1 MSQKNFTNA
10 TGNWIVSDT
19 GEISYT
25 GTVKVEGDLQATD
38 FLDADGNSIIRADI
52 WVVSDPDQFGVRRV
66 KFPDQISKPGD
77 IYDFMI
83 RYSSDPEQG
92 TMSRGTINAYKIY
105 VKDIEA
111 SSIKAPDIIA
121 SDSVQSPKVTAEL
134 VQSISSTSTK
144 QEVLGSIVIGKIEET
159 ESFSEEQK
167 AAAMGL
173 NSAFKV
179 VKSYSPAPI
188 PDKVMV
194 DIDKDGNITAKGVV
208 QAADFLDSN
217 GDSISLWTEGDD
229 GSITRV
235 GATDGQLAIGF
246 AAGATSQGKNSV
258 ALGMGSGM
266 ENQGEYAVAIGW
278 SSGQENQG
286 KDAIAIGGAA
296 AFNQGEGAI
305 AIGLNAGKTDQG
317 AHGIIISS
325 DSWWPTESTVE
336 GHIIIESTKGKL
348 DFNGTDKWEFT
359 GGPVQA
365 SDFLDGNGNSIIT
378 PTGNFVTK
386 DVSNRVNNDFKIDNS
401 DGSFVVSPALVK
413 AQKFQVEG
421 ELLSA
426 QPDAATG
433 AFSAGRNAGG
443 DNQGQKATALGYT
456 AGERDQGQYGT
467 ALGYFAGRISQ
478 SEGGVAI
485 GDSAGYTE
493 QGFRSVAIG
502 YRAGKNTQGI
512 KAISIGHQAG
522 ENSQRSYS
530 IAIGMNAGKT
540 NQGSNGIIISAGSAE
555 VNNST
560 LGHIVL
566 NSPNGSLTFN
576 GTNKWTFD
584 GGPVQASDFQ
594 DSEGNPLPK
603 SATVNNFVT
612 LTQAQYDSLSPKDAS
627 TIYFIKEL

>member
-173 NSAFKV
+173 NSALKV

-188 PDKVMV
+188 PDKVMI

-208 QAADFLDSN
+208 QAADFLDADGNSIAKN
-217 GDSISLWTEGDD
+217 VVKYKVDLEAPDSGFFAHSTDLNT
-229 GSITRV
+229 GSDNRQGTAGLAV
-235 GATDGQLAIGF
+235 TGAQSESTASI
-246 AAGATSQGKNSV
+246 
-258 ALGMGSGM
+258 
-266 ENQGEYAVAIGW
+266 YAV
-278 SSGQENQG
+278 
-286 KDAIAIGGAA
+286 
-296 AFNQGEGAI
+296 EGANGESTQMLLSNNPTRNI
-305 AIGLNAGKTDQG
+305 PFEILIQRNDRPTSYLHGKTDYWELNAPKIHLG
-317 AHGIIISS
+317 APYYDTTCEVIVTG
-325 DSWWPTESTVE
+325 TV
-336 GHIIIESTKGKL
+336 KA
-348 DFNGTDKWEFT
+348 N
-359 GGPVQA
+359 
-365 SDFLDGNGNSIIT
+365 DFLDADGNSIIGAAGAGNLKSVDDYLVTSSKPLHMVTWTTDDTYDGFKGVFNISWERKSYPDYYAGIRGHCLQGSEGIGFYSGKDDNYAAQHAT
-378 PTGNFVTK
+378 PFGIAVTVASKQAQFLVPEIVLAGEYGSTSDQYVAVKMPRDGNAF
-386 DVSNRVNNDFKIDNS
+386 FKY
-401 DGSFVVSPALVK
+401 AVK
-413 AQKFQVEG
+413 AADF
-421 ELLSA
+421 L
-426 QPDAATG
+426 D
-433 AFSAGRNAGG
+433 
-443 DNQGQKATALGYT
+443 
-456 AGERDQGQYGT
+456 
-467 ALGYFAGRISQ
+467 
-478 SEGGVAI
+478 
-485 GDSAGYTE
+485 
-493 QGFRSVAIG
+493 
-502 YRAGKNTQGI
+502 
-512 KAISIGHQAG
+512 
-522 ENSQRSYS
+522 
-530 IAIGMNAGKT
+530 
-540 NQGSNGIIISAGSAE
+540 SNG
-555 VNNST
+555 NS
-560 LGHIVL
+560 
-566 NSPNGSLTFN
+566 
-576 GTNKWTFD
+576 
-584 GGPVQASDFQ
+584 
-594 DSEGNPLPK
+594 LPK
-603 SATVNNFVT
+603 SATVNNLVT
-612 LTQAQYDSLSPKDAS
+612 LTQAQYDALSTKDSS